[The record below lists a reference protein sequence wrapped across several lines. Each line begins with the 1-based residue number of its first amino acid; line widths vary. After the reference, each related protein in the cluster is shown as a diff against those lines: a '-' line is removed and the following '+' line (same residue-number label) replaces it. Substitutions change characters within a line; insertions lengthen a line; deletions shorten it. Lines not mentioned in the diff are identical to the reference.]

1 MTGNSA
7 RPVLVH
13 IQGVSPVLDLQFICE
28 NRDAVIDNC
37 RQRGVTADVDAVI
50 RLREERNALI
60 CKGDELRR
68 QQKDISAQIPK
79 ATAEVRP
86 ALIEQG
92 KLLRDQVSQTEE
104 LQRAVEEQ
112 LHQEQIRIPNMT
124 HPDAPIGGEEDS
136 REIRVWGAKP
146 TFDFKPK
153 DHVEIASHLDL
164 IDFEAGARVAGSGF
178 YFLKN
183 DAVMLEMALV
193 QFALQK
199 LRSEGFTL
207 FTTPDLA
214 RDAVLEGIGF
224 NPRGNE
230 TQIYSVA
237 NSDLS
242 LVATAEITLG
252 GIQKDQIL
260 DVASLPLRY
269 AGLSHCFRTEAGAA
283 GRAGRGIYRVHQFTK
298 VEMFGYTGPDLQ
310 DSNALHSEVLRIEEE
325 IFQALGIP
333 YRVIDTASGDLGGP
347 AYRKFDLE
355 AWMPGRG
362 EAGEYGEVTSASN
375 CTDYQAR
382 RLNIRC
388 KSPDRKGTQFVQTLN
403 GTAISCA
410 RAIIAVLENYQ
421 QADGSVVVPDVLRP
435 WVGLDVITSKN
446 V

>member
-1 MTGNSA
+1 M
-7 RPVLVH
+7 
-13 IQGVSPVLDLQFICE
+13 LDLQFICE
-28 NRDAVIDNC
+28 HRDQVVDNC
-37 RQRGVTADVDAVI
+37 RKRGVQADVDAVI
-50 RLREERNALI
+50 RLRNDRNLLI
-60 CKGDELRR
+60 ANGDELRR
-68 QQKDISAQIPK
+68 QAKDISGQIPR
-79 ATAEVRP
+79 ATPDDRARLVELGKQVRV
-86 ALIEQG
+86 A
-92 KLLRDQVSQTEE
+92 VSQTEE
-104 LQRAVEEQ
+104 QQKTVEVQ
-112 LHQEQIRIPNMT
+112 LRNEQIRIPNLT
-124 HPDAPIGGEEDS
+124 HPDAPIGGEDDAL
-136 REIRVWGAKP
+136 EIRVWGTKP
-146 TFDFKPK
+146 AFDFKPK
-153 DHVEIASHLDL
+153 DHVEIAAHLDL

-193 QFALQK
+193 QFALTK

-214 RDAVLEGIGF
+214 RDSVLEGIGF
-224 NPRGNE
+224 SPRGDE
-230 TQIYSVA
+230 TQIYSIA

-252 GIQKDQIL
+252 GIQKDQTL
-260 DVASLPLRY
+260 DIASLPLRY

-298 VEMFGYTGPDLQ
+298 VEMFGYTGPDLRDSDTLHQ
-310 DSNALHSEVLRIEEE
+310 DILRIEEE
-325 IFQALGIP
+325 VFQGLGIP

-347 AYRKFDLE
+347 AYRKFDIE

-362 EAGEYGEVTSASN
+362 DGGEYGEVTSASN

-388 KSPDRKGTQFVQTLN
+388 KSPDKKGTQFVQTLN

-421 QADGSVVVPDVLRP
+421 QADGSVVVPTVLRP
-435 WVGLDVITSKN
+435 WVGRDVITK
-446 V
+446 

>member
-1 MTGNSA
+1 M
-7 RPVLVH
+7 
-13 IQGVSPVLDLQFICE
+13 LDLQYICDH
-28 NRDAVIDNC
+28 RDLVVDNC
-37 RQRGVTADVDAVI
+37 KKRGVEVNVDAVI
-50 RLREERNALI
+50 RLRDERNALI
-60 CKGDELRR
+60 AKGDDLRR
-68 QQKDISAQIPK
+68 KQKELSTQIPRAA
-79 ATAEVRP
+79 ATERA
-86 ALIEQG
+86 ALVEQG
-92 KLLRDQVSQTEE
+92 KQLRDQVSSTEE
-104 LQRAVEEQ
+104 LQKKIEEQ
-112 LHQEQIRIPNMT
+112 LREEQIRIPNMT
-124 HPDAPIGGEEDS
+124 HPSAPIGGEDDAFEL
-136 REIRVWGAKP
+136 RVWGEKP
-146 TFDFKPK
+146 KFDFKPK
-153 DHVEIASHLDL
+153 DHVEIAANLDL

-193 QFALQK
+193 QFALTK

-214 RDAVLEGIGF
+214 RDSVLEGIGF

-260 DVASLPLRY
+260 DIASLPLKY

-298 VEMFGYTGPDLQ
+298 VEMFGYTGPDLK
-310 DSNALHSEVLRIEEE
+310 DSDALHQEVLRIEEE
-325 IFQALGIP
+325 VFQALGIP

-347 AYRKFDLE
+347 AYRKFDIE

-362 EAGEYGEVTSASN
+362 DGGEYGEVTSASN

-421 QADGSVVVPDVLRP
+421 QADGSVVVPKVLRP
-435 WVGLDVITSKN
+435 WVGKDVITKN
-446 V
+446 

>member
-1 MTGNSA
+1 M
-7 RPVLVH
+7 
-13 IQGVSPVLDLQFICE
+13 LDLQFICDH
-28 NRDAVIDNC
+28 RDLVVDNC
-37 RQRGVTADVDAVI
+37 TKRGVTVDVDAVV
-50 RLREERNALI
+50 RLRDERNSLI
-60 CKGDELRR
+60 ARGDEIRR
-68 QQKDISAQIPK
+68 QQKDVSAQIPK
-79 ATAEVRP
+79 ASAEERP
-86 ALIEQG
+86 KLVEQG
-92 KLLRDQVSQTEE
+92 KLLRDQVGQI
-104 LQRAVEEQ
+104 EEQ
-112 LHQEQIRIPNMT
+112 QRDIEVQLRDAQSRIPNMT
-124 HPDAPIGGEEDS
+124 HPSAPVGGEADAVEL
-136 REIRVWGAKP
+136 RVVGKKP
-146 TFDFKPK
+146 VFSFKPK
-153 DHVEIASHLDL
+153 DHVELAAGLDL

-193 QFALQK
+193 QFALTK

-214 RDAVLEGIGF
+214 RDSVLEGIGF

-237 NSDLS
+237 DSDLS

-260 DVASLPLRY
+260 DVSVLPLKY

-298 VEMFGYTGPDLQ
+298 VEMFGYTGPDVK
-310 DSNALHSEVLRIEEE
+310 DSDALHMEVLRIEEDV
-325 IFQALGIP
+325 FQALGIP

-347 AYRKFDLE
+347 AYRKFDIE

-362 EAGEYGEVTSASN
+362 DSGEFGEVTSASN
-375 CTDYQAR
+375 CTDYQSR

-388 KSPDRKGTQFVQTLN
+388 KSPDKKGTQFVHTLN

-421 QADGSVVVPDVLRP
+421 QADGSVVVPEVLRP
-435 WVGLDVITSKN
+435 WVGKDIISRS
-446 V
+446 

>member
-1 MTGNSA
+1 M
-7 RPVLVH
+7 
-13 IQGVSPVLDLQFICE
+13 LDLQFICDH
-28 NRDAVIDNC
+28 RDLVVDNC
-37 RQRGVTADVDAVI
+37 KKRGVEVNVDAVV
-50 RLREERNALI
+50 RLRDERNALI
-60 CKGDELRR
+60 AKGDELRR
-68 QQKDISAQIPK
+68 QQKELSALIPK
-79 ATAEVRP
+79 ASAEERP
-86 ALIEQG
+86 KLVEQG
-92 KLLRDQVSQTEE
+92 KQLRDQVGQTEE
-104 LQRAVEEQ
+104 QQKKVEEQ
-112 LHQEQIRIPNMT
+112 LREEQIRIPNMT
-124 HPDAPIGGEEDS
+124 HPSAPIGGEEDAF
-136 REIRVWGAKP
+136 EIRVWGEKP
-146 TFDFKPK
+146 KFDFKPK
-153 DHVEIASHLDL
+153 DHVEIAANLDL

-193 QFALQK
+193 QFALTK
-199 LRSEGFTL
+199 LRGEGFTL

-214 RDAVLEGIGF
+214 RDSVLEGIGF

-260 DVASLPLRY
+260 DAATLPLKY

-298 VEMFGYTGPDLQ
+298 VEMFGYTGPDLK
-310 DSNALHSEVLRIEEE
+310 DSDALHAEVLRIEEE
-325 IFQALGIP
+325 VFQELGIP

-347 AYRKFDLE
+347 AYRKFDIE

-362 EAGEYGEVTSASN
+362 DGGEYGEVTSASN

-388 KSPDRKGTQFVQTLN
+388 KSPDKKGTQFVQTLN

-421 QADGSVVVPDVLRP
+421 QADGSVVVPKVLRP
-435 WVGLDVITSKN
+435 WVGKDVLTKS
-446 V
+446 

>member
-1 MTGNSA
+1 M
-7 RPVLVH
+7 
-13 IQGVSPVLDLQFICE
+13 LDLQFICDH
-28 NRDAVIDNC
+28 RDLVVDNC
-37 RQRGVTADVDAVI
+37 KKRGVEVNVDAVV
-50 RLREERNALI
+50 RLRDERNALI
-60 CKGDELRR
+60 AKGDELRR
-68 QQKDISAQIPK
+68 QQKELSAQIPK
-79 ATAEVRP
+79 ASAEERP
-86 ALIEQG
+86 KLVEQG
-92 KLLRDQVSQTEE
+92 KQLRDQVGQTEE
-104 LQRAVEEQ
+104 QQKKVEEQ
-112 LHQEQIRIPNMT
+112 LREEQIRIPNMT
-124 HPDAPIGGEEDS
+124 HPSAPIGGEEDAF
-136 REIRVWGAKP
+136 EIRVWGEKP
-146 TFDFKPK
+146 KFDFKPK
-153 DHVEIASHLDL
+153 DHVEIAANLDL

-193 QFALQK
+193 QFALTK
-199 LRSEGFTL
+199 LRGEGFTL

-214 RDAVLEGIGF
+214 RDSVLEGIGF

-260 DVASLPLRY
+260 DIATLPLKY

-298 VEMFGYTGPDLQ
+298 VEMFGYTGPDLK
-310 DSNALHSEVLRIEEE
+310 DSDALHAEVLRIEEE
-325 IFQALGIP
+325 VFQELGIP

-347 AYRKFDLE
+347 AYRKFDIE

-362 EAGEYGEVTSASN
+362 DGGEYGEVTSASN

-388 KSPDRKGTQFVQTLN
+388 KSPDKKGTQFVQTLN

-421 QADGSVVVPDVLRP
+421 QADGSVVVPKVLRP
-435 WVGLDVITSKN
+435 WVGKDVLTKS
-446 V
+446 

>member
-1 MTGNSA
+1 M
-7 RPVLVH
+7 
-13 IQGVSPVLDLQFICE
+13 LDLQFICDH
-28 NRDAVIDNC
+28 RDLVVDNC
-37 RQRGVTADVDAVI
+37 HKRGVEVNIDAVI
-50 RLREERNALI
+50 RLRDERNALI
-60 CKGDELRR
+60 AKGDELRR
-68 QQKDISAQIPK
+68 QQKEVSAQIPK
-79 ATAEVRP
+79 ASAEERP
-86 ALIEQG
+86 RLIEQG
-92 KLLRDQVSQTEE
+92 KLLRDQVGPLEE
-104 LQRAVEEQ
+104 QQKVIEEQ
-112 LHQEQIRIPNMT
+112 LRDEQSRIPNMT
-124 HPDAPIGGEEDS
+124 HPSAPVGGEADAFEL
-136 REIRVWGAKP
+136 RVWGDKRK
-146 TFDFKPK
+146 FDFKPK
-153 DHVEIASHLDL
+153 DHVEIAAHLDL

-178 YFLKN
+178 YYLKN

-193 QFALQK
+193 QYALQK
-199 LRSEGFTL
+199 VRSEGFTL

-214 RDAVLEGIGF
+214 RDTVLEGIGF

-230 TQIYSVA
+230 TQIYSIA

-252 GIQKDQIL
+252 GIQKDQVL
-260 DVASLPLRY
+260 ELSGLPLKY

-310 DSNALHSEVLRIEEE
+310 DSDTLHADILRIEEE
-325 IFQALGIP
+325 IFQGLGIP

-347 AYRKFDLE
+347 AYRKFDIE

-362 EAGEYGEVTSASN
+362 DSGEYGEVTSASN

-388 KSPDRKGTQFVQTLN
+388 KSPDKKGTQYVQTLN

-421 QADGSVVVPDVLRP
+421 QADGSVVVPSVLRP
-435 WVGLDVITSKN
+435 WVGRDVITKA
-446 V
+446 

>member
-1 MTGNSA
+1 M
-7 RPVLVH
+7 
-13 IQGVSPVLDLQFICE
+13 LDLQFICDH
-28 NRDAVIDNC
+28 RDLVVDNC
-37 RQRGVTADVDAVI
+37 KKRGVEVNVDAVV
-50 RLREERNALI
+50 RLRDERNALI
-60 CKGDELRR
+60 AKGDELRR
-68 QQKDISAQIPK
+68 QQKELSGQIPK
-79 ATAEVRP
+79 SSAEERP
-86 ALIEQG
+86 KLVEQG
-92 KLLRDQVSQTEE
+92 KQLRDQVGQTEE
-104 LQRAVEEQ
+104 QQKKVEEQ
-112 LHQEQIRIPNMT
+112 LREEQIRIPNMT
-124 HPDAPIGGEEDS
+124 HPSAPIGGEEDAF
-136 REIRVWGAKP
+136 EIRVWGEKP
-146 TFDFKPK
+146 KFDFKPK
-153 DHVEIASHLDL
+153 DHVEIAANLDL

-193 QFALQK
+193 QFALTK
-199 LRSEGFTL
+199 LRGEGFTL

-214 RDAVLEGIGF
+214 RDSVLEGIGF

-260 DVASLPLRY
+260 DAATLPLKY

-298 VEMFGYTGPDLQ
+298 VEMFGYTGPDLK
-310 DSNALHSEVLRIEEE
+310 DSDALHAEVLRIEEE
-325 IFQALGIP
+325 VFQELGIP

-347 AYRKFDLE
+347 AYRKFDIE

-362 EAGEYGEVTSASN
+362 DGGEYGEVTSASN

-388 KSPDRKGTQFVQTLN
+388 KSPDKKGTQFVQTLN

-421 QADGSVVVPDVLRP
+421 QADGSVVVPKVLRP
-435 WVGLDVITSKN
+435 WVGKDVLTKA
-446 V
+446 